1 MSVLLSC
8 IYIFLSTVSMY
19 TIPFSNLRFSHLF
32 SEFIAGNPL
41 LHSHFPA
48 QNIQPADWRTIAESF
63 NGRNELTS
71 AIISTMDGLNLSQEQ
86 NENLQLLAKPKT
98 MAVVT
103 GQQVGFLGGALYTV
117 LKAYSAVQSAKQ
129 ISSEMS
135 LPVVPIF
142 WIEDNDAD
150 SAEAAKTTILSAQN
164 ELIPIACSEELT
176 TTIPVAYHKFGDEI
190 VGVLDN
196 IEATFPKS
204 EFSEGVMLQLR
215 EIYHSGAGWTSAFT
229 KLLQLMLA
237 DSGILFISASLA
249 RENGLFSRIIRKE
262 IEEFGGTKSII
273 DHTSTELEKA
283 GFHIQ
288 AVASD
293 VNLFFHYDGKRLKLR
308 SDDGGNTYTA
318 GEFHFS
324 REQIIRCAEDNPE
337 MFSPNVLLRP
347 IIQDDIIP
355 TIAYIG
361 GPGEIAYLA
370 QLHAAY
376 KFFDVQMPMVKP
388 RHSATFTPPSVVRFL
403 EKNNFK
409 PDFFMR
415 SWQLIEKELV
425 SRTADAGGEQLFIS
439 STAKLK
445 DVFASILQYAS
456 SIDQSLVGAVNAAQ
470 HHTEKQ
476 VEDLKKK
483 INSSQKKRHDA
494 LFDKSYETT
503 SILMPFGELQERNLS
518 PISLL
523 IRFGIGQL
531 FGAIRMLS
539 ESTPNTHFIVP
550 INFPHINQ

>member
-1 MSVLLSC
+1 MSVLFFSIC
-8 IYIFLSTVSMY
+8 IFLSIVSMY
-19 TIPFSNLRFSHLF
+19 TIPFSNLQFSHLF
-32 SEFIAGNPL
+32 KEFIADNHL
-41 LHSHFPA
+41 LQSHFPA
-48 QNIQPADWRTIAESF
+48 QNILPADWRTIAESF
-63 NGRNELTS
+63 KGRNELVS
-71 AIISTMDGLNLSQEQ
+71 AILSTMDGLDLSPEQ
-86 NENLQLLAKPKT
+86 NVNLQMLVKPET

-103 GQQVGFLGGALYTV
+103 GQQVGFLGGSLYTV
-117 LKAYSAVQSAKQ
+117 LKAYSAVRSAKQ

-135 LPVVPIF
+135 LPIVPIF

-164 ELIPIACSEELT
+164 ELIRISCSEEFT
-176 TTIPVAYHKFGDEI
+176 TSIPVAYHQFGDEI
-190 VGVLDN
+190 TDVLDH

-215 EIYHSGAGWTSAFT
+215 EIYHSGAGWTFAFT
-229 KLLQLMLA
+229 KLLQLFLA
-237 DSGILFISASLA
+237 DSGILFISASIA
-249 RENGLFSRIIRKE
+249 RENGLFARIIRRE
-262 IEEFGGTKSII
+262 IEEFGGSKSII
-273 DHTSTELEKA
+273 DRASAELEKA
-283 GFHIQ
+283 GFHVQ
-288 AVASD
+288 ATASD
-293 VNLFFHYDGKRLKLR
+293 INLFFHHDGKRLKLR

-324 REQIIRCAEDNPE
+324 REQIIFHAEDNPE

-370 QLHAAY
+370 QLHDTY

-415 SWQLIEKELV
+415 SWQFIERDLV
-425 SRTADAGGEQLFIS
+425 SRTADAGGEQLFAS
-439 STAKLK
+439 SIATLK
-445 DVFASILQYAS
+445 DVYASISQYAS
-456 SIDQSLVGAVNAAQ
+456 GIDQSLIGAVNAAQ

-476 VEDLKKK
+476 VEDLRKK

-494 LFDKSYETT
+494 LFDKSYETS
-503 SILMPFGELQERNLS
+503 SILMPFGELQERSLS

-523 IRFGIGQL
+523 IRFGISQL
-531 FGAIRMLS
+531 IGTIRMLS
-539 ESTPNTHFIVP
+539 ENTPNTHFIVP